1 MEKKLLAVFTK
12 ENRKKQIKNNLEL
25 KKILKEKEISY
36 MSNGKDISILLIL
49 GFIKMILKNE
59 SILSTI

>member
-25 KKILKEKEISY
+25 KKRLKEKEISY